1 MSEREW
7 LEVPVFIHGITSERE
22 PRAHAST
29 YLSFLGLVNKALAAR
44 GKEPFAEPP
53 IMVEWGWEASLG
65 KDKYLAEAER
75 LVAREA
81 LASSGRRRGIT
92 LNPLRRFTDG
102 AREAFLYGFADMFYY
117 ISRDGGRAVRDNV
130 FRHLGGEIESAKKR
144 GGRNRV
150 NVSLTFIAHS
160 AGTVIAHDFMYRLF
174 GWGARPVFGLTL
186 NRVRR
191 LARRRRLRVR
201 RFYTMGSPI
210 APFIFRSEDLV
221 EKILK
226 KERLNPAVI
235 GLDADAELANPRWVN
250 FWAREDLVAYPV
262 AFFYEEG
269 ENGEAVVVDRRVDL
283 GGSFPG
289 VHSAYWRSAEI
300 ADYVAETF

>member
-1 MSEREW
+1 MAEREW

-22 PRAHAST
+22 PRAHASA
-29 YLSFLGLVNKALAAR
+29 YLAFLGRVNKALAAR
-44 GKEPFAEPP
+44 GKAPFAEPP

-81 LASSGRRRGIT
+81 LAFPEGRRGIT

-117 ISRDGGRAVRDNV
+117 ISADGGRAVRDNV
-130 FRHLGGEIESAKKR
+130 FRHLESEIETVKKA
-144 GGRNRV
+144 GGRDGAR
-150 NVSLTFIAHS
+150 VSLTFIAHS
-160 AGTVIAHDFMYRLF
+160 AGTVIAHDFLYRLF

-191 LARRRRLRVR
+191 LVRRRRLRVR

-210 APFIFRSEDLV
+210 APLIFRSEALI

-226 KERLNPAVI
+226 RERLNPAVI
-235 GLDADAELANPRWVN
+235 GLGADAELANPRWVN
-250 FWAREDLVAYPV
+250 FWTREDLVAYPV
-262 AFFYEEG
+262 AFFYEGG
-269 ENGEAVVVDRRVDL
+269 EDGGAVVVDRAVDL
-283 GGSFPG
+283 NETFPA
-289 VHSAYWRSAEI
+289 VHGAYWRSAEI
-300 ADYVAETF
+300 ADVIGETF